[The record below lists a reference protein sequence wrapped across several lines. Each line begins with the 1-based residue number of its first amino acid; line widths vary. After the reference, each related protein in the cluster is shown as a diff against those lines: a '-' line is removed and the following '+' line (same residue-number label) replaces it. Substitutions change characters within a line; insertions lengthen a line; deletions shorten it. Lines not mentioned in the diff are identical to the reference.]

1 MHGDIAWVPASYA
14 RCVIT
19 RRSDRRGCASRVR
32 VLAIHRYYWPD
43 SPPYASMLR
52 AITAQWVR
60 DGASVRVLGTQPSYK
75 PAARIPRRPWKETL
89 DGASVERVR
98 LLDERQSRVRK
109 LLNMPLFVAQT
120 TFRVLRVG
128 RGDVVMC
135 STAPPVVLAAAVSL
149 AARAKGARFIYHCM
163 DIHPEIGAL
172 SGEFRN
178 PLVFRLLRH
187 IDRATCRRA
196 DTVVVLSREM
206 RQALLDRDERLADKI
221 EVLNNF
227 NLPEFAETGHTQV
240 RQPPPRRATVRLV
253 FTGNVGRFQGLD
265 DVVRSVLVT
274 AADVEL
280 IIMGDG
286 RAKPGLERLVGTYPI
301 KDRARVT
308 FVAHGSPA
316 QARAVMRTAD
326 IGLVSLAPRII
337 RYAYPSKTMTY
348 LSEGLPLLL
357 LAETDSELV
366 RSIEAEQIGFGVK
379 PGDSAGL
386 AAVLEH
392 LESSTSDLIGMSQ
405 RAREFADREF
415 DATKVLQ
422 RWSHLLDRVRNG
434 RPTRA

>member
-1 MHGDIAWVPASYA
+1 MHGDIAWVAASYA

-19 RRSDRRGCASRVR
+19 RRSDRRGRASGVR

-60 DGASVRVLGTQPSYK
+60 DGASVRVVGTQPSYK
-75 PAARIPRRPWKETL
+75 PAARIPKRPWKETL
-89 DGASVERVR
+89 DGVGVERVR
-98 LLDERQSRVRK
+98 LLEERQSRVRK
-109 LLNMPLFVAQT
+109 LLNMPVFVAQVAL
-120 TFRVLRVG
+120 RVLRVS

-135 STAPPVVLAAAVSL
+135 STVPPVVLAAAVSL
-149 AARAKGARFIYHCM
+149 AARSKGARFVYHCM

-178 PLVFRLLRH
+178 PLVFRLLRAV
-187 IDRATCRRA
+187 DRATCRRA
-196 DTVVVLSREM
+196 DTVVVLSRDM
-206 RQALLDRDERLADKI
+206 RQALLDRDERLADTI

-227 NLPEFAETGHTQV
+227 NLPEFAETSHTQV
-240 RQPPPRRATVRLV
+240 IQPPPRRAKVRLV

-280 IIMGDG
+280 VIMGDG
-286 RAKPGLERLVGTYPI
+286 RAKPGLERLVATYPME
-301 KDRARVT
+301 DRARVT
-308 FVAHGSPA
+308 FLAHGSPA
-316 QARAVMRTAD
+316 EARAVMRTAD
-326 IGLVSLAPRII
+326 VGLVSLAPRII

-366 RSIEAEQIGFGVK
+366 RSIEAEQVGFAVE

-386 AAVLEH
+386 AAALQRLE
-392 LESSTSDLIGMSQ
+392 TPTADLAGMAR

-415 DATKVLQ
+415 DAAKVLQ

-434 RPTRA
+434 RPTQA